1 MIDPHTVTSQRWLQT
16 AEKALRAAGVG
27 EAEEEAKALFFALSK
42 VSHSQQILYPERPLE
57 RDTLMRLQRGL
68 ESRCARIP
76 LSQICG
82 YQDFWSASF
91 LVSDAV
97 LTPRP
102 ETERLVEAS
111 IKALLASLETQNLSS
126 PPLVVD
132 VGTGSGCVAISIG
145 QELSAEGVE
154 IELIAIDKSPAAL
167 EVARENSVRLDVPVT
182 LLEGDLLAPLQGRE
196 ARLIVSNPPYISPE
210 EIQSL
215 EPEVRDHEPR
225 LALDGGA
232 EGMMLIQR
240 LVLEARRHLESGGW
254 LLFEIGW
261 RQEEAATDCL
271 SRAGFQEISCLRDWA
286 GHPRVMR
293 GRQP

>member
-1 MIDPHTVTSQRWLQT
+1 MSDPQLVTPQQWLQA
-16 AEKALRAAGVG
+16 AEEALHTAGVG
-27 EAEEEAKALFFALSK
+27 EAEEEAKALFFTLSEL
-42 VSHSQQILYPERPLE
+42 SHSELILYPERPLG
-57 RDTLMRLQRGL
+57 RGALNRLQQGL
-68 ESRCARIP
+68 ERRCARIP

-82 YQDFWSASF
+82 YRDFWSASF

-111 IKALLASLETQNLSS
+111 LKALHASIDGQDLPS
-126 PPLVVD
+126 PPLIVD

-145 QELSAEGVE
+145 LELNAEGVE
-154 IELIAIDKSPAAL
+154 VELIAIDKSPAAL
-167 EVARENSVRLDVPVT
+167 EVARENSARLGLPVT
-182 LLEGDLLAPLQGRE
+182 LLEGDLLAPLQGRA

-210 EIQSL
+210 EIEEL

-240 LVLEARRHLESGGW
+240 LVLEARQHLEPGGW

-261 RQEEAATDCL
+261 RQEEAATDSL
-271 SRAGFQEISCLRDWA
+271 ARAGFQEISCLKDWA